1 MNQVAYS
8 KKAREDL
15 LSIWSYI
22 AEDSPNAANR
32 LLDTIKENCALL
44 GDNPDLGQIR
54 PELSPTI
61 RYFPV
66 KKYYPLSKNIAWY
79 RCNPHFTRCAR
90 FARCFAFWLII
101 LKTVLRPY
109 IYVRVNKKEP
119 GR

>member
-32 LLDTIKENCALL
+32 LLDTIKENGVSL
-44 GDNPDLGQIR
+44 GDNPDLGQTR
-54 PELSPTI
+54 PDLSPTI

-66 KKYYPLSKNIAWY
+66 KNY
-79 RCNPHFTRCAR
+79 
-90 FARCFAFWLII
+90 II
-101 LKTVLRPY
+101 LYQKISHGIDVIRILHGARDLR
-109 IYVRVNKKEP
+109 
-119 GR
+119 GALHSG